1 MVRTVIA
8 FPTEKMRTTIED
20 ALERGGIQVHCAC
33 KSGSEVLRTIK
44 KLGGGVVICAPR
56 LCDMTADDLAYELS
70 DIAFMLVAG
79 RPADLDMCENES
91 VFRISLPAPGA
102 EICGSARILI
112 ELDERRSQ
120 AMRPVR
126 PLEEKEIIKRA
137 KELVMERNN
146 ISEEQAYRFLQKQSM
161 ETSTPLV
168 EIAKIFLKE
177 LG

>member
-8 FPTEKMRTTIED
+8 FPTEKMRTTISE
-20 ALERGGIQVHCAC
+20 ALERGGIDVLCAC

-44 KLGGGVVICAPR
+44 KIGGGVVICAPR
-56 LCDMTADDLAYELS
+56 LNDMTADDLAYEL
-70 DIAFMLVAG
+70 DDEAFMLVAG
-79 RPADLDMCENES
+79 RPADLDMCENEN
-91 VFRISLPAPGA
+91 VFRIALPAPGA

-112 ELDERRSQ
+112 ELDERRKS

-126 PLEEKEIIKRA
+126 PIEEKEIIRKA
-137 KELVMERNN
+137 KELVMVRNN
-146 ISEEQAYRFLQKQSM
+146 FTEDQAYRFLQKRSM

-168 EIAKIFLKE
+168 DIAKIFLKE